1 MTVLEKAVL
10 REEEVSKMSGAIE
23 QPRFTCAL
31 GSCQSVVAI
40 KKGVPILHSG
50 PGCGVQVERIIGQ
63 GEGYAGGST
72 MPCTNSEE
80 ADVVFGGEKK
90 LRNVIENS
98 FKVIDGDL
106 YVVITGCTAAITG
119 DDVASVVGEFQLDDK
134 PIVYVEEGGFKSNN
148 YVSHSR
154 LVNAIIDQYVDK
166 FNEDR
171 EVIEGL
177 VNVFANIPY
186 QDPYWNGNLEQLKRI
201 LTGIGLKVNIL
212 FGNESEGVSE
222 WKSIPQA
229 QFNLFVGSWA
239 GLDIVK
245 HLKRKYGTPY
255 LHFPYTPI
263 GAKETSKFLR
273 EVAKFGGLDEKKVEA
288 YIDREEKKFY
298 SHIDKMASFM
308 LEFRYGIP
316 RRFYSLADASYS
328 LGFSKFFLNEL
339 GIIPGIQFI
348 VDDIPEKYQE
358 SVLDEFSRI
367 SDLQRRDVQV
377 VFDPDAGLD
386 QKKLLEDAKD
396 YEDKRILILGSSWD
410 KHIADELHGDLLI
423 VSVPVQ
429 HRLVMNCGYLGY
441 EGGLRAIE
449 DIYDRVLATYR

>member
-1 MTVLEKAVL
+1 
-10 REEEVSKMSGAIE
+10 
-23 QPRFTCAL
+23 
-31 GSCQSVVAI
+31 VAI
-40 KKGVPILHSG
+40 KRGVPILHSG
-50 PGCGVQVERIIGQ
+50 PGCGGKIGELIGQ

-72 MPCTNSEE
+72 APCTNAEE
-80 ADVVFGGEKK
+80 QDVVFGGEKK
-90 LRNVIENS
+90 LRSVIENS

-119 DDVASVVGEFQLDDK
+119 DDLGAVVGEFQEQDK
-134 PIVYVEEGGFKSNN
+134 PVVYLEAGGFKSSN
-148 YVSHSR
+148 YVAHER
-154 LVNAIIDQYVDK
+154 LVNAIVDQYVDK
-166 FNEDR
+166 FAEDK
-171 EVIEGL
+171 EVEKGL
-177 VNVFANIPY
+177 VNVFASVPY
-186 QDPYWNGNLEQLKRI
+186 QDPFWNGNLEQLKRV

-222 WKSIPQA
+222 WKTIPQA
-229 QFNLFVGSWA
+229 EFNIFAGSWA

-263 GAKETSKFLR
+263 GAKETSAFLR
-273 EVAKFGGLDEKKVEA
+273 AVGEFGSLDKEKVEA

-316 RRFYSLADASYS
+316 RRFYTLADASTA

-358 SVLDEFSRI
+358 SVLEEFSNI
-367 SDLQRRDVQV
+367 SDLQTRDV
-377 VFDPDAGLD
+377 
-386 QKKLLEDAKD
+386 
-396 YEDKRILILGSSWD
+396 
-410 KHIADELHGDLLI
+410 
-423 VSVPVQ
+423 
-429 HRLVMNCGYLGY
+429 
-441 EGGLRAIE
+441 
-449 DIYDRVLATYR
+449 

>member
-1 MTVLEKAVL
+1 
-10 REEEVSKMSGAIE
+10 MSGTIE

-50 PGCGVQVERIIGQ
+50 PGCGGQITRLIGQ

-72 MPCTNSEE
+72 APCTNAEE

-90 LRNVIENS
+90 LRSVIENS
-98 FKVIDGDL
+98 FKVIDGDI
-106 YVVITGCTAAITG
+106 YVVLTGCTAAITG
-119 DDVASVVGEFQLDDK
+119 DDIAAVTGEFQAEDK

-148 YVSHSR
+148 YASHER

-166 FNEDR
+166 FKANDEK
-171 EVIEGL
+171 VEGL
-177 VNVFANIPY
+177 VNVFASIPY
-186 QDPYWNGNLEQLKRI
+186 QDPYWSGNLEGIKKVLED
-201 LTGIGLKVNIL
+201 IGLKVNIL

-229 QFNLFVGSWA
+229 EFNIFAGSWA

-273 EVAKFGGLDEKKVEA
+273 AVAEFGNLNQEKVEA

-298 SHIDKMASFM
+298 AHIDKMASFM

-316 RRFYSLADASYS
+316 RRFYTLADASNA

-358 SVLDEFSRI
+358 SVLEEFSKI
-367 SDLQRRDVQV
+367 SDLQTRDVKV

-396 YEDKRILILGSSWD
+396 YQDKRLLILGSSWD
-410 KHIADELHGDLLI
+410 KHIADELHADLLI
-423 VSVPVQ
+423 ISVPVQ
-429 HRLVMNCGYLGY
+429 HRLVMNCGYAGY

>member
-1 MTVLEKAVL
+1 
-10 REEEVSKMSGAIE
+10 MSGAIE

-31 GSCQSVVAI
+31 GACQSVVAI

-50 PGCGVQVERIIGQ
+50 PGCGVQVSRIIGQ

-72 MPCTNSEE
+72 MPCTNAEE
-80 ADVVFGGEKK
+80 SDVVFGGEKK
-90 LRNVIENS
+90 LRDVVENS

-119 DDVASVVGEFQLDDK
+119 DDVAAVVGEFQEDDK
-134 PIVYVEEGGFKSNN
+134 PVVYVEQ
-148 YVSHSR
+148 
-154 LVNAIIDQYVDK
+154 I
-166 FNEDR
+166 
-171 EVIEGL
+171 
-177 VNVFANIPY
+177 
-186 QDPYWNGNLEQLKRI
+186 KRV

-229 QFNLFVGSWA
+229 EFNIFAGSWA

-273 EVAKFGGLDEKKVEA
+273 AVAEFGNLDQEKVEA

-298 SHIDKMASFM
+298 AHIDKMASFM

-316 RRFYSLADASYS
+316 RRFYTLADASNA

-358 SVLDEFSRI
+358 SVLEEFSKI
-367 SDLQRRDVQV
+367 SDLQTRDVKV

-396 YEDKRILILGSSWD
+396 YQDKRLLILGSSWD
-410 KHIADELHGDLLI
+410 KHIADELHADLLI
-423 VSVPVQ
+423 ISVPVQ
-429 HRLVMNCGYLGY
+429 HRLVMNCGYAGY